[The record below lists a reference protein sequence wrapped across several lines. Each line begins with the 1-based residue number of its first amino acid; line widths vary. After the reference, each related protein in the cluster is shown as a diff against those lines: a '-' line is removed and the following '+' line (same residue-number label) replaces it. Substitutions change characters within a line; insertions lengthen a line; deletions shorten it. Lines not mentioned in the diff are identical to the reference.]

1 MQNRLNTVAVLR
13 LASDGR
19 SARVV
24 ERVTDPRFN
33 VPTTVASFGRRL
45 YLPNAKFGAVP
56 PATTF
61 EAVAIPRP

>member
-1 MQNRLNTVAVLR
+1 VL
-13 LASDGR
+13 
-19 SARVV
+19 

-61 EAVAIPRP
+61 EAIAIPRP